1 MIEFKKMHAKSFL
14 FPREFWDTDSGGGT
28 VRHVVT
34 RRAGS
39 CRPPCVS
46 MSHQSVTYFLFFIH
60 SNVSNENCRYNEMKS
75 NMALS
80 IGTYFTLIWKLKKIF
95 TVVMKISRKLG
106 CSSTKLFN
114 QIFPLQRKKMILSS
128 KCLYDIASA
137 MQFGSV
143 MFAKSL
149 PFCGNPALA
158 WLGWWLLISLS
169 DCCCLLQ
176 PLHNGIGPGHKL
188 FLHKKLLKVA
198 IGTENFRQTR
208 SQKVLW

>member
-1 MIEFKKMHAKSFL
+1 MIEFKKMHEKSFL

-114 QIFPLQRKKMILSS
+114 QIFPLQRKKNDSIVKVSLWYCQRDAVWQCNVCQKFAILWQS
-128 KCLYDIASA
+128 CPGLAGLVTAD
-137 MQFGSV
+137 QSV
-143 MFAKSL
+143 
-149 PFCGNPALA
+149 
-158 WLGWWLLISLS
+158 WLLLS
-169 DCCCLLQ
+169 AAATAQWD
-176 PLHNGIGPGHKL
+176 GP
-188 FLHKKLLKVA
+188 
-198 IGTENFRQTR
+198 
-208 SQKVLW
+208 WP